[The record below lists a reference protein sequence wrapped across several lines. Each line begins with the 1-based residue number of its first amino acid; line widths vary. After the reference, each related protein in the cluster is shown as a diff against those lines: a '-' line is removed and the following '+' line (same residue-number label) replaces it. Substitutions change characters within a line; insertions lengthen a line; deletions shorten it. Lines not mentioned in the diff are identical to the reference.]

1 MKKIGFLLLV
11 LSFMVS
17 SCKDESMANYKPVSV
32 GQRNAI
38 TVVMSNDLWKGKVG
52 DKVRERFAA
61 PVVGIATE
69 EPIFNLRHLPEDVF
83 TGRVKNSRSVLFFQK
98 NDSTNMAYLRKD
110 AYASPQ
116 NVGVVVGKT
125 DEAIIKGIE
134 EKADSFISAFK
145 KVELEESQKAFL
157 RSLSE
162 ENPFEE
168 EFGVSIDIPSVYTVG
183 KHEKNFIW
191 MDREIR
197 KGNMNIIAYTL
208 PSNYFKVD
216 STFAQDI
223 VHMRDSIGEKYIPGS
238 DVPNKKN
245 FMISEKAFS
254 PHINPAEVGGKKAAE
269 IRGRWEMSAY
279 IMAGPY
285 LTYIINDKENDRK
298 LVVEGF
304 VFAPAT
310 AKRDYMFEL
319 ESIIKTIKFKPKQ
332 EIQ

>member
-1 MKKIGFLLLV
+1 MKKIGFIVLV
-11 LSFMVS
+11 FSFMAS
-17 SCKDESMANYKPVSV
+17 SCKDKSMANYKPASV

-52 DKVRERFAA
+52 DKIREHFAA

-83 TGRVKNSRSVLFFQK
+83 TGRVKNSRAVLFLQK

-116 NVGVVVGKT
+116 NVGVVVGNT
-125 DEAIIKGIE
+125 EEAIIKGIE
-134 EKADSFISAFK
+134 EKADLFISAFRE
-145 KVELEESQKAFL
+145 VELKESQKAFL

-162 ENPFEE
+162 DNPFEE

-197 KGNMNIIAYTL
+197 KGNMNIVAYTL
-208 PSNYFKVD
+208 PNNYFKSD
-216 STFAQDI
+216 STLLRDI
-223 VHMRDSIGEKYIPGS
+223 VHLRDSIGEKYIPGS

-245 FMISEKAFS
+245 FMISEKGLS
-254 PHINPAEVGGKKAAE
+254 PFVNPVEIGNKKAVE
-269 IRGRWEMSAY
+269 VRGRWEMSAY
-279 IMAGPY
+279 VMAGPY

-298 LVVEGF
+298 LVIEGF

-319 ESIIKTIKFKPKQ
+319 ESIIKSLRFTEKE